1 MLRAMAALVAARS
14 GFAARRAASSG
25 DVGLAGRAPLVVVAS
40 RACAPPSPAAR
51 VRAAHRAFSLPPAP
65 ARARVA
71 CAARVARARAIPRRH
86 GAGTH
91 ARAAASR
98 GGAPRAPRGGAAA
111 IAAVRA
117 RLGARRFVALAARSG
132 DDSAP
137 VAAAAAGDDDDAVAS
152 GSAASGSPHAKPPP
166 PHAAAASSYVPQA
179 PNYAGA
185 GATIPENDAEL
196 EPGHCV
202 LIDGMSLVFRS
213 FYGWRNR
220 AGDPLLN
227 AAGDDVSVLYSVAHA
242 ILAMLELAPTH
253 LAVCFDAK
261 GKTFR
266 HEMFAD
272 YKANRPP
279 TPPEIAEVI
288 PRCVKMVEDMGVPC
302 LSESGVEADD
312 VIGTIA
318 RRAVEAGL
326 HVSIVSPDKD
336 FFQLLGPRVRQLRP
350 NGKNYAETGG
360 GDKDGGASEGRGD
373 DANAQ
378 TQKQTEYYGF
388 GDPTHRN
395 VTGRGLVPY
404 TEADFRAEHSDL
416 DPAQFVDLLAM
427 VGDSSDNVP
436 GVEGIGPKT
445 APRLLVEY
453 GDIEGAVA
461 NAADIKNKRARE
473 GLGSERGAATA
484 LLCRSLVKIRTEL
497 NVPTLNPP
505 ALELRDIQLSNGR
518 VPPPDGGKWVGEHLE
533 RTLELPNAG
542 ERWREICYRAKL
554 EAEERKKNRVA

>member
-51 VRAAHRAFSLPPAP
+51 VRAAHRAFSSLPPQ
-65 ARARVA
+65 RARVA
-71 CAARVARARAIPRRH
+71 CAAHVARARAIPRRH

-98 GGAPRAPRGGAAA
+98 GGAPRAPRGAAA

>member
-1 MLRAMAALVAARS
+1 MAALVAARS

-51 VRAAHRAFSLPPAP
+51 VRAAHRAFSSLPPQ
-65 ARARVA
+65 RARVA
-71 CAARVARARAIPRRH
+71 CAAHVARARAIPRRH

-91 ARAAASR
+91 ARAAALAR
-98 GGAPRAPRGGAAA
+98 RRPPRAPRRGGDRGRPRASRRAP
-111 IAAVRA
+111 VRRA
-117 RLGARRFVALAARSG
+117 RRAERRRLGARRRRRR
-132 DDSAP
+132 P
-137 VAAAAAGDDDDAVAS
+137 GDDDDAVAS

-350 NGKNYAETGG
+350 NGKNYTETGG
-360 GDKDGGASEGRGD
+360 GTRTAGR
-373 DANAQ
+373 A
-378 TQKQTEYYGF
+378 
-388 GDPTHRN
+388 
-395 VTGRGLVPY
+395 
-404 TEADFRAEHSDL
+404 
-416 DPAQFVDLLAM
+416 
-427 VGDSSDNVP
+427 
-436 GVEGIGPKT
+436 
-445 APRLLVEY
+445 
-453 GDIEGAVA
+453 
-461 NAADIKNKRARE
+461 
-473 GLGSERGAATA
+473 RGAATTPTRRHKNK
-484 LLCRSLVKIRTEL
+484 RSTTGSGTLRTG
-497 NVPTLNPP
+497 T
-505 ALELRDIQLSNGR
+505 
-518 VPPPDGGKWVGEHLE
+518 
-533 RTLELPNAG
+533 
-542 ERWREICYRAKL
+542 
-554 EAEERKKNRVA
+554 

>member
-40 RACAPPSPAAR
+40 RACAPPSPAAQN
-51 VRAAHRAFSLPPAP
+51 RAAHRAFSSLPPQ
-65 ARARVA
+65 RARVA
-71 CAARVARARAIPRRH
+71 CAAHVARARAIPRRH

-98 GGAPRAPRGGAAA
+98 GGGAPRAPRGAAA

-117 RLGARRFVALAARSG
+117 RLCARRFVALAARSG

-137 VAAAAAGDDDDAVAS
+137 VAAAAAAGDDDAAAS

-166 PHAAAASSYVPQA
+166 PHTAAASSYVPQA

-350 NGKNYAETGG
+350 NGKNYTETGG

-373 DANAQ
+373 DANAR
-378 TQKQTEYYGF
+378 TTKQTEYYGF